1 MNTIDLAKYSTPPAE
16 NPTEQE
22 MQDAVASLVKY
33 MKTFDTRPAKQA
45 VLDNW
50 PVLYYMFGNIDNEA
64 CTFRGERVLYKN
76 RQYGVKLLNQ
86 AARGAIQ
93 YSDITSWTISP
104 AIASRFAYY
113 FVGTQ
118 NSLFAERKYTDRYTL
133 SILLA
138 GVMHEGDGLDLTDNS
153 KLNTSFGKNEFEVIM
168 PPGKLRSI
176 IMSAAF
182 IDKHNKIY
190 VYEGKIKYVKEFNT
204 LCMSLE
210 KCCDNMNKMCH
221 LEKRD
226 EDYYEVIHVNDIDE
240 FIELY
245 EDNVVY
251 A

>member
-1 MNTIDLAKYSTPPAE
+1 MNTFDLAKYSTPPEE

-50 PVLYYMFGNIDNEA
+50 PVLYYMFGNIDDEA

-104 AIASRFAYY
+104 AVASRFAYY

-118 NSLFAERKYTDRYTL
+118 NSLFA
-133 SILLA
+133 
-138 GVMHEGDGLDLTDNS
+138 
-153 KLNTSFGKNEFEVIM
+153 
-168 PPGKLRSI
+168 
-176 IMSAAF
+176 
-182 IDKHNKIY
+182 
-190 VYEGKIKYVKEFNT
+190 
-204 LCMSLE
+204 
-210 KCCDNMNKMCH
+210 
-221 LEKRD
+221 
-226 EDYYEVIHVNDIDE
+226 
-240 FIELY
+240 
-245 EDNVVY
+245 
-251 A
+251 